1 MTGQTYP
8 VAPPFCFANRRV
20 AFAPLAAIALFCCS
34 GCQWAASGKN
44 AMGARLYEQGQYTA
58 ALQQFQQVI
67 ETDPQN
73 ADGYYNLAATTHRL
87 GNQRGETELIQQ
99 AESLYNQCL
108 DYDPNHVD
116 CHRGLGVL
124 LVDTG
129 RADRAFALLK
139 NWAARNPSFA
149 EPRIEL
155 ARLYEEYGEP
165 QTALKYL
172 EDSVQLDANNAR
184 AWLALGRLREQSGDL
199 RQALQNYQRSLALNN
214 TQTAAAERIASLSQ
228 HLNAAPAQNLQNG
241 GTQIASPVGYDSGFI
256 RR

>member
-8 VAPPFCFANRRV
+8 VASAARTFCRWSS
-20 AFAPLAAIALFCCS
+20 LASWISISLIASS

-44 AMGARLYEQGQYTA
+44 AQGARLYEQGQYTA

-67 ETDPQN
+67 ETDPNN

-87 GNQRGETELIQQ
+87 GNQRGESELIQQ
-99 AESLYNQCL
+99 AEALYNQCL
-108 DYDPNHVD
+108 DHDPNHVE

-139 NWAARNPSFA
+139 NWAAQNPTYA

-184 AWLALGRLREQSGDL
+184 AWLALGRLREKSGDL
-199 RQALQNYQRSLALNN
+199 QQALQNYQRSLAINN
-214 TQTAAAERIASLSQ
+214 MQTAAAERIAALSQ
-228 HLNAAPAQNLQNG
+228 HLNAVPIPSTQSN